1 LKSKRAPE
9 ELAIEK
15 AKARPSTQRNRGNRG
30 QKVKKAGAK
39 AKTKPNPKAKTKHE
53 ERPECI
59 GGKPKENQA
68 ERKIN

>member
-1 LKSKRAPE
+1 LKKQKQDLQHRGTEATE
-9 ELAIEK
+9 E
-15 AKARPSTQRNRGNRG
+15 